1 MNDKVKEE
9 VNHLIEWFG
18 ESYSDM
24 SYRKASL
31 IVGLLGYFAEEDASD
46 EIHAETSK
54 LTSIIESLRI
64 LESLLSTLESRGRNE
79 FHWSPH
85 FHREELP
92 QSLQSL
98 TLSPTFNVQQPDDTP
113 LISEIEK
120 IREEIKQ
127 TPIKLELL
135 INYIIKRASVQGYL
149 NNENG

>member
-1 MNDKVKEE
+1 MNDKVKKE

-18 ESYSDM
+18 ENYTDM
-24 SYRKASL
+24 TYRKASL

-64 LESLLSTLESRGRNE
+64 LESLLSIFESRGRNE
-79 FHWSPH
+79 FRWEPH
-85 FHREELP
+85 FHREEMP
-92 QSLQSL
+92 QSL

-127 TPIKLELL
+127 APIKLELL
-135 INYIIKRASVQGYL
+135 INYITKRASAEGYL

>member
-1 MNDKVKEE
+1 MNEKVKIE
-9 VNHLIEWFG
+9 VNRLIEWFG
-18 ESYSDM
+18 ENWPDM

-31 IVGLLGYFAEEDASD
+31 VVGLLGYFADEDASD

-64 LESLLSTLESRGRNE
+64 LESLLSTLESRGKKE
-79 FHWSPH
+79 FRWEPH
-85 FHREELP
+85 FYREEMP
-92 QSLQSL
+92 QSL
-98 TLSPTFNVQQPDDTP
+98 TLSPIFNFQQSDDTP
-113 LISEIEK
+113 LICEIEK

-135 INYIIKRASVQGYL
+135 INYITKRASVEGYL